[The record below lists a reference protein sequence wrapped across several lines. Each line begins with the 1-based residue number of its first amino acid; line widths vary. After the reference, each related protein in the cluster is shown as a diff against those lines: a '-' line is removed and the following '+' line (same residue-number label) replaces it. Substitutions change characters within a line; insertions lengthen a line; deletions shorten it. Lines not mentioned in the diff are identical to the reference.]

1 MWVGSLFDTVTIDL
15 GKSELEIKFYLTT
28 GPDTKI
34 EVTFADK
41 ITAKTSGGTELKFSL
56 KDVQIAKLF
65 EYLVFYPFFAS
76 FPRDQTTKRTTY
88 IPMYIL
94 KKTGF
99 NRDYFTHWPS
109 GDASN
114 FANLASYIKWWQDR
128 RINYGGN

>member
-1 MWVGSLFDTVTIDL
+1 MEF
-15 GKSELEIKFYLTT
+15 KFYQKID
-28 GPDTKI
+28 DTAKR
-34 EVTFADK
+34 EVTFADNVS
-41 ITAKTSGGTELKFSL
+41 TSTSDNTQLTFSL
-56 KDVQIAKLF
+56 KKTQIAKLF